1 MNLDKNIRETLI
13 KVMQLLETIFNE
25 VDLLKCNSVIDF
37 KIKELLQ
44 EQIKTAIADV
54 LNTTDTLYEIELA
67 LEDQT
72 DFLSLRSV
80 YTAALENYSGY
91 GNGI

>member
-1 MNLDKNIRETLI
+1 MELNQCRDTL
-13 KVMQLLETIFNE
+13 VMSMVLLETANE
-25 VDLLKCNSVIDF
+25 ELDSVKCDSVIDV

-54 LNTTDTLYEIELA
+54 LNITDTLYEVELA
-67 LEDQT
+67 LED
-72 DFLSLRSV
+72 
-80 YTAALENYSGY
+80 ENGY

>member
-1 MNLDKNIRETLI
+1 MEFNQCRDTL
-13 KVMQLLETIFNE
+13 VMSMVLLETANE
-25 VDLLKCNSVIDF
+25 ELDSVKCDSVIDV

-54 LNTTDTLYEIELA
+54 LNITDTLYEVELA
-67 LEDQT
+67 LED
-72 DFLSLRSV
+72 
-80 YTAALENYSGY
+80 ENGY